1 MSRSDARPFK
11 PKSHKLNASLV
22 TVYNPIIKDL
32 QTVIRNNLPILY
44 SVPKMKNVCPEGT
57 INVIYKRDK
66 SLRELISP
74 SLFPQAQVSSYGK

>member
-32 QTVIRNNLPILY
+32 QTVIRNNLSILY